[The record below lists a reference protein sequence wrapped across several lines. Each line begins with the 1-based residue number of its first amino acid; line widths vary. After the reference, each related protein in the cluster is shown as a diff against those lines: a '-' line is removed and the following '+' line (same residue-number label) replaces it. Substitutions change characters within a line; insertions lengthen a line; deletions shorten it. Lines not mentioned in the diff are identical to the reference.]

1 MLGRLL
7 GSREEGPMVP
17 HEGPVLPDEPKKP
30 AAGGK
35 SGTIR
40 AAIFGINDGLV
51 SNLSLIMGFTG
62 ANVTNKVIVL
72 AGVAGLLAG
81 AFSMS
86 AGEYVSMRVQRELF
100 ERLIHLEAH
109 ELATEPEEEREE
121 LVNIYRRKGVPA
133 DVAGS
138 LVDVIHKDP
147 KLALETHAREELG
160 LDPKEGLGSP
170 WGAAIS
176 SFVMFALG
184 AFVPLIPF
192 LVGSGRAAQV
202 AAAAAGGATL
212 FTVGALTAIITGKG
226 TGRAGLRMLFIGF
239 AAAAITFG
247 VGKALHVG
255 GAVRQPERTSAAC

>member
-1 MLGRLL
+1 MLERLL
-7 GSREEGPMVP
+7 GSREEEMAP
-17 HEGPVLPDEPKKP
+17 HEGPVMPNEPRKP
-30 AAGGK
+30 ATGGR
-35 SGTIR
+35 SGALR
-40 AAIFGINDGLV
+40 AAVFGINDGLV
-51 SNLSLIMGFTG
+51 TNLSLVMFFTG
-62 ANVTNKVIVL
+62 ATVDNKIIVL

-121 LVNIYRRKGVPA
+121 LIGIYQRRGVPA
-133 DVAGS
+133 DVAEG

-170 WGAAIS
+170 WGAGIS
-176 SFVMFALG
+176 SFVMFAIG

-239 AAAAITFG
+239 AAAAITYG

-255 GAVRQPERTSAAC
+255 GAVG

>member
-7 GSREEGPMVP
+7 GSRDEPITP
-17 HEGPVLPDEPKKP
+17 HEGPVSPDEPKKP
-30 AAGGK
+30 STGGK
-35 SGTIR
+35 SGALR

-51 SNLSLIMGFTG
+51 TNLSLVMFFTG
-62 ANVTNKVIVL
+62 ATVDNKIIVL

-121 LVNIYRRKGVPA
+121 LIGIYERKGVPTG
-133 DVAGS
+133 VAKS
-138 LVDVIHKDP
+138 LVDVIHRDP

-170 WGAAIS
+170 WGAAAS
-176 SFVMFALG
+176 SFVMFAVG

-192 LVGSGRAAQV
+192 LVGSGRAAQI
-202 AAAAAGGATL
+202 AAVVAGGATL

-226 TGRAGLRMLFIGF
+226 TLRAGLRMLFIGV
-239 AAAAITFG
+239 AAAAITYG

-255 GAVRQPERTSAAC
+255 GAVG

>member
-1 MLGRLL
+1 MLERLL
-7 GSREEGPMVP
+7 GSREDEITP
-17 HEGPVLPDEPKKP
+17 HEGPIMPKEPRKP
-30 AAGGK
+30 ATGGR
-35 SGTIR
+35 SGAIR
-40 AAIFGINDGLV
+40 AAVFGINDGLV
-51 SNLSLIMGFTG
+51 TNLSLVMFFTG
-62 ANVTNKVIVL
+62 ATVDNKIIVL

-121 LVNIYRRKGVPA
+121 LIGIYQRKGVPA
-133 DVAGS
+133 DVAEG

-176 SFVMFALG
+176 SFVMFAIG

-192 LVGSGRAAQV
+192 LIGSGRAAQV
-202 AAAAAGGATL
+202 AAAVAGGATL

-226 TGRAGLRMLFIGF
+226 PGRAGLRMLVIGF
-239 AAAAITFG
+239 GAAAITYG
-247 VGKALHVG
+247 VGKTLHVG
-255 GAVRQPERTSAAC
+255 GAVG

>member
-1 MLGRLL
+1 MLERLL
-7 GSREEGPMVP
+7 GSREEEMAP
-17 HEGPVLPDEPKKP
+17 HEGPIMPNEPRKP
-30 AAGGK
+30 ATGGR
-35 SGTIR
+35 SGALR
-40 AAIFGINDGLV
+40 AAVFGINDGLV
-51 SNLSLIMGFTG
+51 TNLSLVMFFTG
-62 ANVTNKVIVL
+62 ATVDNKIIVL

-121 LVNIYRRKGVPA
+121 LIGIYQRKGVPA
-133 DVAGS
+133 DVAEG
-138 LVDVIHKDP
+138 LVEVIHKDP

-176 SFVMFALG
+176 SFVMFAIG

-202 AAAAAGGATL
+202 AAAVAGGATL
-212 FTVGALTAIITGKG
+212 FTEGALTAIITGKG
-226 TGRAGLRMLFIGF
+226 TGRAGFRMLFIGL
-239 AAAAITFG
+239 AAAAITYG

-255 GAVRQPERTSAAC
+255 GAVG

>member
-1 MLGRLL
+1 MLERLL
-7 GSREEGPMVP
+7 GSREGEIAP
-17 HEGPVLPDEPKKP
+17 HEGPVMPNEPRKP
-30 AAGGK
+30 ATGGR
-35 SGTIR
+35 SGALR
-40 AAIFGINDGLV
+40 AAVFGINDGLV
-51 SNLSLIMGFTG
+51 TNLSLVMFFTG
-62 ANVTNKVIVL
+62 ATVDNKIIVL

-121 LVNIYRRKGVPA
+121 LIGIYQRKGVPA
-133 DVAGS
+133 DVAEG
-138 LVDVIHKDP
+138 LVEVIHKDP

-176 SFVMFALG
+176 SFVMFAIG

-239 AAAAITFG
+239 AAAAITYG

-255 GAVRQPERTSAAC
+255 GAVG